1 MRREIFSE
9 ALNSIK
15 GNILRAILTVS
26 IIAIGITS
34 LVGSLT
40 AAKGLERA
48 LLTSFGKL
56 GTGSFF
62 IRAVQGENCRR
73 ISYWDVRSFQS
84 QYDCNALIVPY
95 VKVDTGLSGVS
106 SGPSRTNPDV
116 EVIGADGIFVEFNGG
131 TVATGRNFSHAEV
144 VRGSDVAILGSRVAG
159 ALFPG
164 VPTTDATV
172 NVLGRIFRVVGV
184 LVEMGGG
191 GGSLDN
197 IVIVPLEGAR
207 NGLLSGEESYVIG
220 VSPRGEVDMGAA
232 VDQATSVMRVVRRLS
247 PEDGD
252 DFQIRRRDSLLSKME
267 NMMRMVTLAAFMIG
281 FITLTGASVGL
292 MNIMLVS
299 VKERSAEIGVRK
311 AIGSTEVAIRD
322 LFMTEAMIIGG
333 AGGALGVVF
342 GVVAGG
348 IVSAILEIPFEVPW
362 GWIGVSLVVSMAVC
376 VISCLLPASRAA
388 ALEPVEALR
397 GE

>member
-1 MRREIFSE
+1 
-9 ALNSIK
+9 
-15 GNILRAILTVS
+15 
-26 IIAIGITS
+26 
-34 LVGSLT
+34 
-40 AAKGLERA
+40 
-48 LLTSFGKL
+48 
-56 GTGSFF
+56 
-62 IRAVQGENCRR
+62 
-73 ISYWDVRSFQS
+73 
-84 QYDCNALIVPY
+84 
-95 VKVDTGLSGVS
+95 
-106 SGPSRTNPDV
+106 
-116 EVIGADGIFVEFNGG
+116 
-131 TVATGRNFSHAEV
+131 V

-207 NGLLSGEESYVIG
+207 SGLLSGEESYVIG

-281 FITLTGASVGL
+281 FITLIGASVGL

-348 IVSAILEIPFEVPW
+348 IVSAILEIPFGVPW